1 MVLRPI
7 IIDGGIYPGGF
18 CLNQYININYLYIYI
33 YGLSTFESP
42 KPLNHQR
49 PNAPEKLEKLMTPNP
64 AAYI

>member
-33 YGLSTFESP
+33 WFKYIRIAKTA
-42 KPLNHQR
+42 KP
-49 PNAPEKLEKLMTPNP
+49 PE
-64 AAYI
+64 A